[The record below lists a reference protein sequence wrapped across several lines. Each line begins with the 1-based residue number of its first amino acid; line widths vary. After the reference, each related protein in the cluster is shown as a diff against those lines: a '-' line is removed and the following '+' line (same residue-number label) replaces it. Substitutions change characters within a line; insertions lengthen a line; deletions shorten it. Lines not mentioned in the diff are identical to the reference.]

1 MTDPRTPPAWRRA
14 FLREL
19 ARSGNAAS
27 AARACDLDPTF
38 PYQYRRRNPAFA
50 MSWERAL
57 AKAREA
63 PSPRP
68 STACKAG
75 AQDKLSAEQ
84 AGGDILLPGAT
95 PKDAAACP
103 TGRLSRAAGLSPI
116 RGAGEQ
122 GRKARRRKPILLP
135 DETVRASK
143 TGRCRIVRVRQGR
156 WSAKVEAAFLA
167 ELTATANVN
176 AAARAAGVTPQ
187 CVYMRR
193 KLYPAFAA
201 EWAAAVAE
209 GFARIETLVVCA
221 ATTTLEPEPLPARAW
236 EEPRMSMEL
245 AVKIWLTHRAGGP
258 GARKQRL
265 GGMPRREPDI
275 EEVRQEI
282 LRKVAAMER
291 AESRRGCIDIVDT
304 ES

>member
-1 MTDPRTPPAWRRA
+1 MANTKTPPAWRRA

-19 ARSGNAAS
+19 ARSGNVAS
-27 AARACDLDPTF
+27 AARACNLDPTF
-38 PYQYRRRNPAFA
+38 PYQSRRRNPAFA
-50 MSWERAL
+50 ASWERAL
-57 AKAREA
+57 AKAREGLA
-63 PSPRP
+63 
-68 STACKAG
+68 
-75 AQDKLSAEQ
+75 Q
-84 AGGDILLPGAT
+84 AGGSLPQRGAS
-95 PKDAAACP
+95 PKEAPACP
-103 TGRLSRAAGLSPI
+103 TGSLSRAAGLPAS

-122 GRKARRRKPILLP
+122 GKEARRRKLILRP
-135 DETVRASK
+135 NETVRSSK
-143 TGRCRIVRVRQGR
+143 VGQPKIVRVKQGR

-193 KLYPAFAA
+193 KLWPAFAA

-209 GFARIETLVVCA
+209 GWARIETLVVCA
-221 ATTTLEPEPLPARAW
+221 ATTSLNPEPLPERAW
-236 EEPRMSMEL
+236 EAPRMSMEL

-291 AESRRGCIDIVDT
+291 AEGLGLRNHS
-304 ES
+304 